1 MDTILSITALVISV
15 VSGAFALYTFI
26 WTAQR
31 DRKQATLDAYNRLQ
45 EQVFDRL
52 SLWSRDQIKEIN
64 KDLSSLEYKE
74 LSAYIARIEHFCV
87 GVNQGIYD
95 RKTVYELSHGYLDG
109 AIKDRIVLT
118 IMSKNASAKE
128 HSKNSEEVDFFENIH
143 KVYAWMEHETKKR
156 EHEKVKRLEF
166 GKSQNKTGGNIV
178 TKQK

>member
-52 SLWSRDQIKEIN
+52 SLWTRREIIIICED
-64 KDLSSLEYKE
+64 KKSEKYKK

-109 AIKDRIVLT
+109 AIKDRIVPV
-118 IMSKNASAKE
+118 IMRKNDFGKE

-143 KVYAWMEHETKKR
+143 KVYAWMEQETAKR

-166 GKSQNKTGGNIV
+166 GKSQNETGGNIV